1 MTAILNLTPLSKPH
15 SPSKMD
21 QLTGLP
27 TEILLLVCAYLPP
40 ADKATVSRVSKRLQH
55 TVEPVLY
62 ADVHLKWIYPDFNNP
77 PKVLLLKFINSPAI
91 ASCVERF
98 QTGGRENYR
107 IGQYPRA
114 SRLSDLEFEIISA
127 CARTAANTGHE
138 EQWVRNVAGGDTDL
152 YQALVLSQLP
162 NITHLTISYQ
172 PDLQFRYVS
181 EMFRRVLCSDK
192 PMDGLSGFHHLKRVD
207 IYVDMTFQDLG
218 RLVGWQYELSDLL
231 PFFYLPSIQDLRIV
245 MPQDDESFSWP
256 TTKPCSKSLTSLSLK
271 RTNANVALL
280 GRILAVTPHLKC
292 LEYDFISATDSRSG
306 PTSLCAD
313 GLGKALA
320 HVRTTLEQLTISVH
334 SPRSIG
340 YGTEYFNTQV
350 GTKGSLSLHDHES
363 LVKLEVPIEVL
374 LGKKPAPE
382 IHLAGRLP
390 PRIRRL
396 YLTVEYSSSRTYAW
410 WSKPTLE
417 LLGEYFSHYREH
429 TADLE
434 TVGLML
440 DEGKAEWCSEPQRIF
455 RKLCEEVHLTPE
467 LFVLSSDW

>member
-1 MTAILNLTPLSKPH
+1 
-15 SPSKMD
+15 MD

-40 ADKATVSRVSKRLQH
+40 ADKATVSRVRKRLQH
-55 TVEPVLY
+55 IVEPVLY
-62 ADVHLKWIYPDFNNP
+62 VDVQFKWIYPDFNIP
-77 PKVLLLKFINSPAI
+77 PKLLLLKFINFPAI
-91 ASCVERF
+91 ASCVERL
-98 QTGGRENYR
+98 QTGGKSNYR
-107 IGQYPRA
+107 LGEYPRE
-114 SRLSDLEFEIISA
+114 SWLSDPEFEIISA
-127 CARTAANTGHE
+127 CARTAANTGDE
-138 EQWVRNVAGGDTDL
+138 EQWVRNVAGGHRDL

-162 NITHLTISYQ
+162 NITHLTIGYQ
-172 PDLQFRYVS
+172 RDLQLQYVS
-181 EMFRRVLCSDK
+181 KMFRRVLCSDK
-192 PMDGLSGFHHLKRVD
+192 PMDGLSGFHHLKRVN
-207 IYVDMTFQDLG
+207 IYVDMTFQDFTFQDFG
-218 RLVGWQYELSDLL
+218 RSVGRKYELSDLL
-231 PFFYLPSIQDLRIV
+231 PFFYLPSIQDLRIL

-280 GRILAVTPHLKC
+280 CEILAVTPHLKC
-292 LEYDFISATDSRSG
+292 LEYDFIYATNSRSG

-334 SPRSIG
+334 FPRSTG
-340 YGTEYFNTQV
+340 YGFKDSNTQV
-350 GTKGSLSLHDHES
+350 GIKGSLSLHDHES

-374 LGKKPAPE
+374 LGKTPAPE

-396 YLTVEYSSSRTYAW
+396 YLTAEYSSSRTYAW
-410 WSKPTLE
+410 WSKPILE

-440 DEGKAEWCSEPQRIF
+440 DEEKAEWCSEPQRIF

-467 LFVLSSDW
+467 LFVVRSDW